1 MVLKG
6 YGFLEKI
13 NNNMESNKLRET
25 FLNFFISKNHKI
37 VNSAPLVIKNDPTLM
52 FTNAGMNQF
61 KDIFLAYSEKQ
72 YTRVSDSQKCLRVS
86 GKHNDLEEVG
96 HDTYHHT
103 MFEML
108 GNWSFGDYYKKEAIE
123 WAWEFLHDILKID
136 KDKIYATVFEGD
148 KKDGTKKDMEAYNL
162 WKQFLPENQI
172 IDGNK
177 KDNFWEMGEQGP
189 CGACSEVHV
198 DIRTEEERKKIEGK
212 DLINKDHPEVIEIW
226 NLVFIEYNRKANGE
240 LEQLPEKHIDTGM
253 GFERLCMVTQGVR
266 SNYDTD
272 NFQVLISELSK
283 ISGYKY
289 GEKEETDIALRV
301 ISDHLRAVAF
311 SIADGQLPSNNGAG
325 YVIRRILRRAI
336 RYGYTF
342 LGMKSA
348 FIYKMLPALQSI
360 MAEAYP
366 ELIKEGK
373 LISKVIQEEEN
384 SFFRTL
390 ETGIRL
396 LDNIIIKCKN
406 NNTKIIDG
414 KVAFELYDTYGF
426 PYDLSELIAR
436 ENNLEIDEKGYKEAL
451 SEQKN
456 RSKKAGETSTSDWV
470 EISNNK
476 SLEFTGYK
484 QLEENTKIV
493 KYRKVNQ
500 KSKDLYQLVLSKTP
514 FYAESGG
521 QAGDKGIIINSDKK
535 EYKIINTIKEN
546 NLSIHIC
553 NELPENI
560 EQNFVAKV
568 FNNPRKNTESNHT
581 ATHLLH
587 YALREVLGNH
597 VEQKGSLV
605 NTDGLRFDFSHF
617 EKLSTENIEAI
628 EKLVNNQIRANH
640 HQNCKEV
647 SMDEAEKIGAIA
659 LFGEKYGDKVRVV
672 KFGNSVELC
681 GGTHVSATGNIGLF
695 KITSESAIAA
705 GIRRI
710 EAITSEKAEIFTR
723 KESAELKQI
732 SSLFNSPKNI
742 FENVEKLIEEKNI
755 LSKEIEKIQKERTK
769 QIKKD
774 LLNSIEKIGNINLI
788 SANIEID
795 NSNSLKDLAF
805 QLKGEIDNLILIIG
819 ANIKGKPQLLIM
831 FADNIVEDKK
841 LDAGKIVRE
850 AAKEIKGG
858 GGGQK
863 FFATAGGKDIS
874 GIDSA
879 IKKSKELIF

>member
-1 MVLKG
+1 
-6 YGFLEKI
+6 
-13 NNNMESNKLRET
+13 MESNKLREA

-37 VNSAPLVIKNDPTLM
+37 VDSAPLVIKNDPTLM

-61 KDIFLAYSEKQ
+61 KDIFLGNSEKTH
-72 YTRVSDSQKCLRVS
+72 TRISDSQKCLRVS

-108 GNWSFGDYYKKEAIE
+108 GNWSFGDYYKTEAIE
-123 WAWEFLHDILKID
+123 WAWEFLHDVLKID
-136 KDKIYATVFEGD
+136 KDRLYATVFEGD

-162 WKQFLPENQI
+162 WKQFLPEHQI
-172 IDGNK
+172 LDGNK

-198 DIRTEEERKKIEGK
+198 DIRPDIERQKIKGE

-226 NLVFIEYNRKANGE
+226 NLVFIEYNRKANGD

-272 NFQVLISELSK
+272 NFQVLISELCK
-283 ISGYKY
+283 ISGHKY
-289 GEKEETDIALRV
+289 GKDEETDIALRV

-348 FIYKMLPALQSI
+348 FIYKMLPALQNI

-396 LDNIIIKCKN
+396 LDNIMQKCKADKTN
-406 NNTKIIDG
+406 IIDG

-436 ENNLEIDEKGYKEAL
+436 ENNLSIDEKEYKAAL

-456 RSKKAGETSTSDWV
+456 RSKKAGEISTSDWIEV
-470 EISNNK
+470 SNINK
-476 SLEFTGYK
+476 SEFTGYK
-484 QLEENTKIV
+484 NLEEKINIV
-493 KYRKVNQ
+493 KYRKVSQ
-500 KSKDLYQLVLSKTP
+500 KGKDLYQLIFDKTP

-521 QAGDKGIIINSDKK
+521 QVGDKGLIINSENK
-535 EYKIINTIKEN
+535 EYKIINTLKEN
-546 NLSIHIC
+546 NLPIHIC
-553 NELPENI
+553 SELPNNI
-560 EQNFVAKV
+560 DNEFTAKV
-568 FNNPRKNTESNHT
+568 FDTVRKNTENNHT

-587 YALREVLGNH
+587 YALRVVLGSH

-605 NTDGLRFDFSHF
+605 NADGLRFDFSHF
-617 EKLSTENIEAI
+617 EKLSDEEI
-628 EKLVNNQIRANH
+628 EKVEKIVNKEIRLNNQQI
-640 HQNCKEV
+640 CKET
-647 SMDEAEKIGAIA
+647 SMDEAKEIGAMA

-681 GGTHVSATGNIGLF
+681 GGTHASATGNIGLF
-695 KITSESAIAA
+695 KITTESAIAA

-710 EAITSEKAEIFTR
+710 EAITSEKAEEKAR
-723 KESAELKQI
+723 KESKELKQI
-732 SSLFNSPKNI
+732 SSFFNNPKNI
-742 FENVEKLIEEKNI
+742 SETVEKLIEEKNA
-755 LSKEIEKIQKERTK
+755 LSKEIELFQKEKTK

-774 LLNSIEKIGNINLI
+774 LLNSIETIDNINFI
-788 SANIEID
+788 SAKINID
-795 NSNSLKDLAF
+795 NSNALKDLAF

-819 ANIKGKPQLLIM
+819 ANIKEKPQLLIM
-831 FADNIVEDKK
+831 FSDSVVSEKE

-863 FFATAGGKDIS
+863 FFATAGGKDVS
-874 GIDSA
+874 GLESA
-879 IKKSKELIF
+879 IKKAKELIF

>member
-1 MVLKG
+1 
-6 YGFLEKI
+6 
-13 NNNMESNKLRET
+13 MESNKLREA
-25 FLNFFISKNHKI
+25 FLNFFKSKNHKI
-37 VNSAPLVIKNDPTLM
+37 VGSAPLVIKNDPTLM

-61 KDIFLAYSEKQ
+61 KDMFLGYSEKKH
-72 YTRVSDSQKCLRVS
+72 TRIADSQKCLRVS

-123 WAWEFLHDILKID
+123 WAWEFLHDVLKID
-136 KDKIYATVFEGD
+136 KDRLYATVFEGD
-148 KKDGTKKDMEAYNL
+148 KKDGTTKDMEAYNL

-172 IDGNK
+172 LDGNK

-189 CGACSEVHV
+189 CGGCSEVHV
-198 DIRTEEERKKIEGK
+198 DIRPDEERTQIKGEN
-212 DLINKDHPEVIEIW
+212 LINKDHPEVIEIW
-226 NLVFIEYNRKANGE
+226 NLVFIEYNRKANGK
-240 LEQLPEKHIDTGM
+240 LEHLPEKHIDTGM

-272 NFQVLISELSK
+272 NFQVLISELCK
-283 ISGYKY
+283 ISGQKY
-289 GEKEETDIALRV
+289 GKKNETDIALRV

-348 FIYKMLPALQSI
+348 FIYKMLPALQNI

-366 ELIKEGK
+366 ELIKEAK
-373 LISKVIQEEEN
+373 IISKVIQEEEN

-390 ETGIRL
+390 ETGIKL
-396 LDNIIIKCKN
+396 LDNIMQKCKAEN
-406 NNTKIIDG
+406 INIIDG
-414 KVAFELYDTYGF
+414 KIAFELYDTYGF
-426 PYDLSELIAR
+426 PYDLSELIVR
-436 ENNLEIDEKGYKEAL
+436 ENNLNIDEEGYKAAL
-451 SEQKN
+451 SEQKK
-456 RSKKAGETSTSDWV
+456 RSKKAGEISTSDWT
-470 EISNNK
+470 ELSNNNK
-476 SLEFTGYK
+476 SEFTGYK
-484 QLEENTKIV
+484 NLEEKIKIT
-493 KYRKVNQ
+493 KYRKVSQ
-500 KSKDLYQLVLSKTP
+500 KGKDLYQLIFNKTP

-521 QAGDKGIIINSDKK
+521 QVGDKGLIINSENK

-546 NLSIHIC
+546 NLPIHIC
-553 NELPENI
+553 SELPNNLDKE
-560 EQNFVAKV
+560 FTAKV
-568 FNNPRKNTESNHT
+568 FDTVRKNIERNHT

-587 YALREVLGNH
+587 HALRKVLGSH

-605 NTDGLRFDFSHF
+605 NADGLRFDFSHF
-617 EKLSTENIEAI
+617 EKLSTEEI
-628 EKLVNNQIRANH
+628 EKIEKDVNKEIRLNH
-640 HQNCKEV
+640 QQSCKET
-647 SMDEAEKIGAIA
+647 SMNEAKKIGAIA
-659 LFGEKYGDKVRVV
+659 LFGEKYGDKVRLV

-681 GGTHVSATGNIGLF
+681 GGTHTSATGNIGLF
-695 KITSESAIAA
+695 KITNESAIAA

-710 EAITSEKAEIFTR
+710 EAITGEKAEVSAR
-723 KESAELKQI
+723 KDALELKQI
-732 SSLFNSPKNI
+732 SSLLNNSKKV

-755 LSKEIEKIQKERTK
+755 LVKEIEKFQKEKTK
-769 QIKKD
+769 QIKSD
-774 LLNSIEKIGNINLI
+774 LLNSVENIENTNFI
-788 SANIEID
+788 SAKIIID
-795 NSNSLKDLAF
+795 NANSLKDLAF

-819 ANIKGKPQLLIM
+819 ANIKEKPQLLIM
-831 FADNIVEDKK
+831 ISDNIVTEKQ

-874 GIDSA
+874 GLDAA
-879 IKKSKELIF
+879 IKKAKEQIF